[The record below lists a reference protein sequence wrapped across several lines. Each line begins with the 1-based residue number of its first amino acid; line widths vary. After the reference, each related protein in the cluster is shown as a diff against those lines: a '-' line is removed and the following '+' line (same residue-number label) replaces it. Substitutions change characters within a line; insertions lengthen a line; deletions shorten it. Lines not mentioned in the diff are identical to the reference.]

1 MSDRARRLHSSKWTG
16 VFYITGGGSAFL
28 SEILQEP
35 GASKTVLEALV
46 PYAEN
51 ALSDLLGGT
60 PDQACSMATARAL
73 AMTAY
78 QKSQSYNLADCF
90 GLGCTASLA
99 TDRVKKGKHRAYWS
113 IQTATDTF
121 SFSTLYS
128 SDRQSEENQL
138 VEDLWKSV
146 EHTLFS
152 GDINLPP
159 EIKSEH
165 QNAKPAWANLL
176 KNQPYRHTDS
186 DHNGLLL
193 LPGSFNPLHE
203 GHEKMLTIA
212 EQICDRKGA
221 YEISIRNADK
231 PSLDFISIKNRLNQ
245 FENSAV
251 WLTNTPTFGEK
262 SALFPGATFAIGID
276 TVKRLGQAR
285 FYNNDPGLMEE
296 SFKNLISNNTRLLVF
311 GRLEDGVF
319 ETLDTVSIPD
329 QLRSQCEAV
338 SEDLFR
344 SDLSSTMLRQQLSE
358 KSGN

>member
-51 ALSDLLGGT
+51 ALSSLLGGS

-73 AMTAY
+73 AMTAF
-78 QKSQSYNLADCF
+78 QKSQSYNLTDCF

-99 TDRVKKGKHRAYWS
+99 TDRVKKGKHRAFWA
-113 IQTATDTF
+113 IQTATDSF

-128 SDRQSEENQL
+128 SDRQTEENQL

-152 GDINLPP
+152 ASTNLPP

-165 QNAKPAWANLL
+165 QNAKSDWVNLL

-186 DHNGLLL
+186 GHNGLLL

-212 EQICDRKGA
+212 EQICHRKGA
-221 YEISIRNADK
+221 FEISIRNADK
-231 PSLDFISIKNRLNQ
+231 PSLDFISIRNRLNQ
-245 FENSAV
+245 FKNRAV

-276 TVKRLGQAR
+276 TVKRLGQTR
-285 FYNNDPGLMEE
+285 FYNNDPGLMEA
-296 SFKNLISNNTRLLVF
+296 SFNNLISNNTRLLVF
-311 GRLEDGVF
+311 GRLEGDVF

>member
-146 EHTLFS
+146 ERTLFS

-176 KNQPYRHTDS
+176 K
-186 DHNGLLL
+186 
-193 LPGSFNPLHE
+193 
-203 GHEKMLTIA
+203 
-212 EQICDRKGA
+212 
-221 YEISIRNADK
+221 
-231 PSLDFISIKNRLNQ
+231 
-245 FENSAV
+245 
-251 WLTNTPTFGEK
+251 
-262 SALFPGATFAIGID
+262 
-276 TVKRLGQAR
+276 
-285 FYNNDPGLMEE
+285 
-296 SFKNLISNNTRLLVF
+296 
-311 GRLEDGVF
+311 
-319 ETLDTVSIPD
+319 
-329 QLRSQCEAV
+329 
-338 SEDLFR
+338 
-344 SDLSSTMLRQQLSE
+344 DLSLIHI
-358 KSGN
+358 

>member
-16 VFYITGGGSAFL
+16 IFYITGGGSGFL

-51 ALSDLLGGT
+51 ALSSLLGGT
-60 PDQACSMATARAL
+60 PDQACSVATARAL

-113 IQTATDTF
+113 IQTATDSF

-128 SDRQSEENQL
+128 SDRQTEENQL
-138 VEDLWKSV
+138 VEDIWKSV
-146 EHTLFS
+146 EHTLLP
-152 GDINLPP
+152 GETNLPK
-159 EIKSEH
+159 EITSEY
-165 QNAKPAWANLL
+165 QNAKPAWVNLL
-176 KNQPYRHTDS
+176 KDQPYRHTDS

-203 GHEKMLTIA
+203 GHEQMLSIA
-212 EQICDRKGA
+212 EQICDREGA
-221 YEISIRNADK
+221 FEISIRNADK

-245 FENSAV
+245 FKSRAV

-311 GRLEDGVF
+311 GRLEDDVF

-358 KSGN
+358 KPET

>member
-16 VFYITGGGSAFL
+16 IFYITGGGSAFL

-51 ALSDLLGGT
+51 ALSTLLGGT

-78 QKSQSYNLADCF
+78 QKSRSYNQADCF

-113 IQTATDTF
+113 IQTAKDSF
-121 SFSTLYS
+121 SFSTLYA
-128 SDRQSEENQL
+128 SDRQTEENQL

-146 EHTLFS
+146 EHVLIS
-152 GDINLPP
+152 GDTNLTQQ
-159 EIKSEH
+159 IKSEH
-165 QNAKPAWANLL
+165 QKAKPAWVNLL
-176 KNQPYRHTDS
+176 QDQPYRHTDS
-186 DHNGLLL
+186 DHDGLLL

-203 GHEKMLTIA
+203 GHEKMLSIA
-212 EQICDRKGA
+212 EQICDQKGA
-221 YEISIRNADK
+221 FEISIKNADK
-231 PSLDFISIKNRLNQ
+231 PSLDFISIEDRLKQFKNRP
-245 FENSAV
+245 V
-251 WLTNTPTFGEK
+251 WLTNAPTFGEK

-285 FYNNDPGLMEE
+285 FYNNDPGLMAD
-296 SFKNLISNNTRLLVF
+296 SFKNLTSNNTRLLVF
-311 GRLEDGVF
+311 GRLEDNVF
-319 ETLDTVSIPD
+319 ETLDTISIPD

-344 SDLSSTMLRQQLSE
+344 SDLSSTMLRHRLLE
-358 KSGN
+358 KLET